1 VTALPGTRALAGTFT
16 ATRLT
21 LRLHR
26 FEVYAFAA
34 LVALGFGLAF
44 LVAARLDALRFDP
57 RCYDPTGLTQPSTAC
72 DLAMQRFN
80 EMVNNDAGKVTVIVT
95 IVPFLAAL
103 LLGTPIVGREI
114 ERGTTRLAW
123 ALTPSRR
130 RWFLQRLLPVL
141 AVLTVGSLLLGIAA
155 DRLLAAST
163 PGLDISNAFAN
174 FGFRGVVLA
183 ARAVFVFGLALF
195 VGAVMGRALPALIVA
210 GVIAFVGITGGTLVH
225 QRILRAEAVPIDEPS
240 PNDAGTR
247 GDLFMEQRFRLPDGT
262 LVGYEQVEQYDPMP
276 TDPQFSGEWPS
287 LPRVM
292 LGVPGTRYG
301 EVQVREVL
309 VLLGGTLVL
318 LTATGFIVGRRRPG

>member
-1 VTALPGTRALAGTFT
+1 MTALAAASAALVP
-16 ATRLT
+16 TRLT

-44 LVAARLDALRFDP
+44 LVAARLDALHFDP
-57 RCYDPTGLTQPSTAC
+57 RCYDPTGTVEPSTAC
-72 DLAMQRFN
+72 QLAMDRFSQ
-80 EMVNNDAGKVTVIVT
+80 MVNNEAGKVTVIVG

-123 ALTPSRR
+123 ALAPSRQ
-130 RWFLQRLLPVL
+130 RWFRHRLLPVL
-141 AVLTVGSLLLGIAA
+141 AVVAVGSLLLGIAA

-174 FGFRGVVLA
+174 FGFRGAVLA

-210 GVIAFVGITGGTLVH
+210 GILAFVGITGGSQVH
-225 QRILRAEAVPIDEPS
+225 DRILRGEAVPVDNPG
-240 PNDAGTR
+240 P
-247 GDLFMEQRFRLPDGT
+247 GDLQMDQRFQLPDGT
-262 LVGYEQVEQYDPMP
+262 LIGWEQIEQYDPMP
-276 TDPQFSGEWPS
+276 TDPNFAGQWPT
-287 LPRVM
+287 LPMVTF
-292 LGVPGTRYG
+292 GVPGTRYG
-301 EVQVREVL
+301 EVQVREVG
-309 VLLGGTLVL
+309 VLLGGALVL
-318 LTATGFIVGRRRPG
+318 LAATGFIISRRRPG